1 MVVLAMLVAGFLQH
15 ESTLP
20 SDDAQYL
27 SMKQELSA
35 NPEQQ
40 DLRRQFRDIST
51 QQRDDY
57 FNSQR
62 WSRRGAILLAC
73 GLVVTMVLWQWIL
86 AQCRGERQ
94 SQLSAAFTTQHYQ
107 KSWAQLACI
116 GLLLLLILATS
127 IWIVVSPRVRFDA
140 TIRLEPSNR
149 HDVIIEATRFAE
161 STIAHGREVYKWE

>member
-1 MVVLAMLVAGFLQH
+1 MLVAGFLQH

-27 SMKQELSA
+27 SMKKELSA
-35 NPEQQ
+35 NPDQQ
-40 DLRRQFRDIST
+40 DLRRQIRDIST

-57 FNSQR
+57 FDWHR

-94 SQLSAAFTTQHYQ
+94 SRLSAAFTTQHFH
-107 KSWAQLACI
+107 KRWARRACI
-116 GLLLLLILATS
+116 GLLLLLIFATS
-127 IWIVVSPRVRFDA
+127 VWIVVSPRVRFDA

-149 HDVIIEATRFAE
+149 HGVKINATRSAE
-161 STIAHGREVYKWE
+161 LAVSHGREVYKWE